1 MFLRW
6 LTVCGFTLLLSSHVA
21 ANDDKHEGS
30 IVVFNISKPPFLAGQ
45 ISGTTYVI
53 ITGGSPSGDKEDY
66 FLAYWYKDLVPNIG
80 TTCSITYRIS
90 NLTDALV
97 GLSYMDIKNARIVS
111 TMKCAD
117 GTYIK

>member
-6 LTVCGFTLLLSSHVA
+6 LVVCGFTLLLTFHAA
-21 ANDDKHEGS
+21 ANDDRHKGS
-30 IVVFNISKPPFLAGQ
+30 IVVSNITKPPFLAGQ

-53 ITGGSPSGDKEDY
+53 ITGNAPSGDKEDY
-66 FLAYWYKDLVPNIG
+66 FLAYWDKLVPNIG
-80 TTCSITYRIS
+80 TTCDIIYRIS
-90 NLTDALV
+90 NLSAVV
-97 GLSYMDIKNARIVS
+97 GPTYMDIKNARIVS